1 MPGPTCLHLAA
12 SGRSLPPAARYP
24 SEVRTFLPMDLRPSG
39 SLLITARQQSKS
51 SQTPILHLFLYL
63 YSLLSD
69 LLGILP
75 TTVMR

>member
-1 MPGPTCLHLAA
+1 M
-12 SGRSLPPAARYP
+12 
-24 SEVRTFLPMDLRPSG
+24 RTFLPMALRPSG

-51 SQTPILHLFLYL
+51 SQNPILHLFLYL
-63 YSLLSD
+63 HSLLSD